1 MGSVDSIAPGPWPI
15 LFVMINL
22 IAVIETP
29 LLALQPPSE
38 LSLLKLI
45 LLVLLAGGLVLFALA
60 FVLTLMRVARRRVAR
75 QKASL
80 EGTHTT
86 ASTDVWGASAS
97 RVELDPDAPREANPD
112 QDLPPMGGR
121 FR

>member
-1 MGSVDSIAPGPWPI
+1 MIHPIA
-15 LFVMINL
+15 L
-22 IAVIETP
+22 AETP
-29 LLALQPPSE
+29 LLASQPPSE

-60 FVLTLMRVARRRVAR
+60 FVLTLMRVARRRATR
-75 QKASL
+75 QKGSL
-80 EGTHTT
+80 GENHSS